1 MRSPHRSPARS
12 AQTEEAE
19 AFVALMQV
27 RIVDSYLRHHFA
39 VDVMHSYLIRGIIE
53 LVVNAMNPAV
63 RLRATAS
70 LLVQPLSITLKVI
83 LLTDEVN
90 R

>member
-19 AFVALMQV
+19 ASVALMHI
-27 RIVDSYLRHHFA
+27 RIVDSYLRHHLA
-39 VDVMHSYLIRGIIE
+39 VDVMHSYLIREIVE
-53 LVVNAMNPAV
+53 LVVNAMNPV
-63 RLRATAS
+63 VGFRAAAAS
-70 LLVQPLSITLKVI
+70 
-83 LLTDEVN
+83 